1 MFSISNQRKHTNLN
15 HLCFQNTVYKL
26 DVSGYHGNGGD
37 SLSYSN
43 GAKFTTYDR
52 DHDTG
57 TKNCASLNG
66 QAGGGAWWWKN
77 CGYSNLNGFNHGH
90 ARDTHKTMN
99 WYHFGSSWKTLKTAS
114 MAIRPIRL

>member
-57 TKNCASLNG
+57 TKG
-66 QAGGGAWWWKN
+66 QLISKWFLVSSISSKKRTKIVRFHPKN
-77 CGYSNLNGFNHGH
+77 DFRSF
-90 ARDTHKTMN
+90 
-99 WYHFGSSWKTLKTAS
+99 F
-114 MAIRPIRL
+114 